1 MGKGKMSSSSLDIY
15 TCTALAGVC
24 TEYVLF
30 GESEGG
36 LNDVQQLDG
45 LLRALQVVFQASL
58 YSVVSTLPPY
68 NLAHLIKEAEGQAQQ
83 LHWHFLS

>member
-1 MGKGKMSSSSLDIY
+1 MSSSSLDVY

-45 LLRALQVVFQASL
+45 LLRALQVSPAAC
-58 YSVVSTLPPY
+58 LPAHGVP
-68 NLAHLIKEAEGQAQQ
+68 LA
-83 LHWHFLS
+83 LS

>member
-1 MGKGKMSSSSLDIY
+1 MQAGTQFCDSAFQQEVSKGKMSSSSLDVY

-45 LLRALQVVFQASL
+45 LLRALQVSPAAC
-58 YSVVSTLPPY
+58 LPAHGVP
-68 NLAHLIKEAEGQAQQ
+68 LA
-83 LHWHFLS
+83 LS